1 MCFCVRLTKVGQP
14 SDYFKTDAT
23 TALLRM
29 SSLLYNTVTFPFTEH
44 LAQRIMT
51 YMDVGRAMDFLAKSA
66 DKIIQG
72 RRLESD
78 QSALVSSQLSD
89 YMQAKYYLQGSLVRN
104 LGVAPLNKCS
114 C

>member
-1 MCFCVRLTKVGQP
+1 MGQP

-23 TALLRM
+23 PALLRM
-29 SSLLYNTVTFPFTEH
+29 SSLLYNTVTFPFTER

-51 YMDVGRAMDFLAKSA
+51 YMDVGKAMDFLAKSA

-78 QSALVSSQLSD
+78 QSALVSFQLGD
-89 YMQAKYYLQGSLVRN
+89 YMQAKYGSLVQS
-104 LGVAPLNKCS
+104 LGVVPLNKCS